1 MRKCMARRA
10 GRSERVLSKSVVE
23 VCVVDASR
31 VASRAGAAGSAAASA
46 SHKVACVGDDRLLSD
61 S

>member
-1 MRKCMARRA
+1 MRKCMATA
-10 GRSERVLSKSVVE
+10 GRSGRVLSKYVVE

-31 VASRAGAAGSAAASA
+31 VACGCCKAVQLSITRI
-46 SHKVACVGDDRLLSD
+46 ACVGDDRLLSD